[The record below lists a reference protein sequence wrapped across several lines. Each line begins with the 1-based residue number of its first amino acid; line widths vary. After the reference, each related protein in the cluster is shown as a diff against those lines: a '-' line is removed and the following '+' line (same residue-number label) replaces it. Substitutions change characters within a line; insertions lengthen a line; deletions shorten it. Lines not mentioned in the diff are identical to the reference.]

1 MNSNTFEQRMRA
13 LEYFHSLRV
22 LPGAWIVLRVDGR
35 SFSRFTAQ
43 RFKKPFDETFRDY
56 MTRTAQALLQE
67 LHGLYAYTESDE
79 ISVLFPREWD
89 AFDREVEK
97 LVSIS
102 ASIAAVTF
110 THACGQMVS
119 FDSRIWVG
127 VDRQDVVDY
136 FRWRMADAERCSLN
150 GWCYW
155 TLRGDGQNVVQA
167 TATLR
172 GKSTAYKNELLFQH
186 GINYNDLPVWQRRG
200 MGVYWERYPKA
211 GYDPIHQTET
221 TTMRRRVAI
230 DLELP
235 MKDAYAAFIGGILD
249 AAEAEKEDQ
258 ILRRRQK
265 KRGSHEPT

>member
-1 MNSNTFEQRMRA
+1 MDNDTFEQRMRA

-35 SFSRFTAQ
+35 GFSRFTAQ

-56 MTRTAQALLQE
+56 MAQTAQALLQE

-79 ISVLFPREWD
+79 ISVLFRREWD

-102 ASIAAVTF
+102 ASIAAATF
-110 THACGQMVS
+110 THACGEIVH

-127 VDRQDVVDY
+127 VSRQDAIDY
-136 FRWRMADAERCSLN
+136 CRWRMADAERCSLN

-155 TLRGDGQNVVQA
+155 TLRADGQSVAQA
-167 TATLR
+167 TASLA
-172 GKSTAYKNELLFQH
+172 GKSIAYKNELLFQH
-186 GINYNDLPVWQRRG
+186 GINYNDLPAWQRRG
-200 MGVYWERYPKA
+200 AGVYWERYLKT
-211 GYDPIHQTET
+211 GYDPVRQVET
-221 TTMRRRVAI
+221 TATRRRVVV

-235 MKDAYAAFIGGILD
+235 MKDAYGAFIGGILD
-249 AAEAEKEDQ
+249 AAEQEKEEEIQ
-258 ILRRRQK
+258 RRR
-265 KRGSHEPT
+265 KRRGKS